1 MLSSLLNSFHQLKLH
16 TDYSPSEKNKQYLT
30 SNHIPV
36 LLKTMLHNML
46 YIKHPTKDQVVN
58 LIYAKKRTFLKKI
71 NVQSTQKIY
80 SNKKTKIE

>member
-1 MLSSLLNSFHQLKLH
+1 MQ
-16 TDYSPSEKNKQYLT
+16 
-30 SNHIPV
+30 
-36 LLKTMLHNML
+36 HNML

-71 NVQSTQKIY
+71 NVKSTQKIY